1 MELKRFFTHENKWDT
16 LLFCSAF
23 SDRCKEKRSVIRTL
37 RIWDW
42 ETQKCHSDPEI
53 HLDWNDLQFGTNL
66 GLMPFLCTLVWS
78 QLPLTRRSFSNNKS
92 FEFPKDHSIWLHLM
106 TQLAATF
113 LKRSSFSFMSD
124 IVLCQIQFECKW
136 HCYVYKCC
144 IIYLTTNAFLFNLI
158 DGSGGEQAF

>member
-1 MELKRFFTHENKWDT
+1 MQRKKICNTHLENMRMKDTKVSLRSRDSSWLKWSPVWYQPWVD
-16 LLFCSAF
+16 AF
-23 SDRCKEKRSVIRTL
+23 LMYFSVISATPHR
-37 RIWDW
+37 
-42 ETQKCHSDPEI
+42 K
-53 HLDWNDLQFGTNL
+53 
-66 GLMPFLCTLVWS
+66 
-78 QLPLTRRSFSNNKS
+78 SFSNNKS